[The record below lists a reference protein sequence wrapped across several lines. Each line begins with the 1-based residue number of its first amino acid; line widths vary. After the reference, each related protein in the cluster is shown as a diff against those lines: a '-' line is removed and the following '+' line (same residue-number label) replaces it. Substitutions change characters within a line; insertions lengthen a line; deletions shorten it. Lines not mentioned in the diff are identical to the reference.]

1 MHFPFGKMVIKMS
14 DLKIVFLTGT
24 RADYGK
30 LKPLMLACEK
40 DKHIDLSVYVTGMH
54 LFEKYGSTYHDIV
67 SDGYSDIHIAE
78 DYVMSENMDIDL
90 ANTIIGFS
98 KYIKKIKPDMIVVHG
113 DRIEPLAGAI
123 VGVLNNIKVVHIE
136 GGEVTGT
143 ADEFMRHAISKL
155 SSMHFVSNDEAKFR
169 LIQLGERESSI
180 VVFGSP
186 DIDIMLSDN
195 LPDLNDVKKMY
206 NIYHDKYAIFSYH
219 PVTTSDNLEF
229 EINQVIE
236 ALKKSDK
243 NYIVIYPNNDTG
255 SEIICKA
262 LDSLGDDRRFI
273 CYKSIPFENFIVLL
287 KNADFIIGNS
297 SAGVREACVYG
308 VPAIDIG
315 KRQNGRYNLKIMR
328 NIQYA
333 DECCPEILKC
343 ISNVDNHRFISYY
356 YGNGH
361 SAEIFLKT
369 IKSRNFRKMDIQK
382 TFVDSSETHNAII
395 NYINE
400 VSF

>member
-1 MHFPFGKMVIKMS
+1 MS
-14 DLKIVFLTGT
+14 NLKIVFLTGT

-30 LKPLMLACEK
+30 MKPLMLACEK
-40 DKHIDLSVYVTGMH
+40 DEHINLSIYVTGMH
-54 LFEKYGSTYHDIV
+54 LFEKYGNTYHDII
-67 SDGYSDIHIAE
+67 SDGYSNIHIAK
-78 DYVMSENMDIDL
+78 DYVMSENMDIDT

-98 KYIKKIKPDMIVVHG
+98 DYVRKIKPDMIVVHG

-155 SSMHFVSNDEAKFR
+155 SSLHFVSNDEAKYR

-186 DIDIMLSDN
+186 DIDIMLSSS
-195 LPDLNDVKKMY
+195 LPDLNDVKEKY
-206 NIYHDKYAIFSYH
+206 NICYNKYAIFSYH
-219 PVTTSDNLEF
+219 PVTTSNNLEY
-229 EINQVIE
+229 EITQVIK

-243 NYIVIYPNNDTG
+243 NYIVIYPNNDKG

-262 LDSLGDDRRFI
+262 LDSLDDDRRFI
-273 CYKSIPFENFIVLL
+273 CYKSIPFEDFITLL
-287 KNADFIIGNS
+287 KNAEFIIGNS

-328 NIQYA
+328 NIQYS
-333 DECCPEILKC
+333 DECCQEILRC
-343 ISNVDNHRFISYY
+343 ISCIDNHRFVSYY
-356 YGNGH
+356 YGKGH

-369 IKSRNFRKMDIQK
+369 IKSNNFRKMNIQK
-382 TFVDSSETHNAII
+382 TFVDTSDTQKAIN